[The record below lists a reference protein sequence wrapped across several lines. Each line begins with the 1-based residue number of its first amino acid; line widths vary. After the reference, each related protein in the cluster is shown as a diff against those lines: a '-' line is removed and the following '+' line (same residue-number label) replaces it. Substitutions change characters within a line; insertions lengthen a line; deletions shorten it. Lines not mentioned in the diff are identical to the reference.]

1 MDNAAAAQSR
11 GPTLPI
17 SQTSAE
23 INETRAREVIDTF
36 DSIWTRIKSDE
47 QGIWLDGNKNKRK
60 NKVSSSLY

>member
-23 INETRAREVIDTF
+23 INKTREVIDTF

>member
-1 MDNAAAAQSR
+1 MDNAAAAQGR

-23 INETRAREVIDTF
+23 INKTREVIDTF
-36 DSIWTRIKSDE
+36 DYIWTRIKSDE

>member
-1 MDNAAAAQSR
+1 MDKVAAAQSR

-23 INETRAREVIDTF
+23 INKTREVIDTF
-36 DSIWTRIKSDE
+36 DYIWTRIKSDE